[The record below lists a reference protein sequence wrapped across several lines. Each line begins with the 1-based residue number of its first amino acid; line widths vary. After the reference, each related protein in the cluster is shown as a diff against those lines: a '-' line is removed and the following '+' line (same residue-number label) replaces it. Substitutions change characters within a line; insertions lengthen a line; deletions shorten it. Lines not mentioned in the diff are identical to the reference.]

1 MSDSGRKPQKR
12 PTIRDVA
19 RVANVSHQ
27 TVSRF
32 LNSPGSLRDET
43 RARVNKAIEDLEYNP
58 SPMARGLASNSS
70 KLIGVIDSGSAA
82 HAQLLILS
90 DVLSAA
96 RAYGYSVRNL
106 FVDPRLSGQ
115 LDDAIETLHSER
127 VDGIIILANTTLHV
141 QVANELA
148 TRVAVVAVAPEVEDS
163 SSMSVVS
170 VDQRGGAHQ
179 VLQHLQDRGRR
190 RIGHIRGPL
199 GWVDSD
205 IRHDVWSEYVPSSQR
220 AEWLVAGDFGPESG
234 YRATSRLLEVGC
246 DAVFA
251 ANDYMALG
259 AIRACFELGVD
270 VPEQLAIVG
279 FDDIVSAGYF
289 TPPLTTVRQPFGRI
303 GHHAVELLIDLLQ
316 GGSSKRIELSTELI
330 VRQSA

>member
-1 MSDSGRKPQKR
+1 MSDSGRKPQIR

-27 TVSRF
+27 TVSRC
-32 LNSPGSLRDET
+32 LNNPDTLRDET
-43 RARVNKAIEDLEYNP
+43 RARVNLAIKKLDYKR
-58 SPMARGLASNSS
+58 SPMARGLATNSS
-70 KLIGVIDSGSAA
+70 RLIGVIDSGSAV
-82 HAQLLILS
+82 HGQLLILS

-96 RAYGYSVRNL
+96 REYGYSVRNF

-115 LDDAIETLHSER
+115 LDDAIETLRSER

-148 TRVAVVAVAPEVEDS
+148 TWLPVVSVAPEVEDS

-179 VLQHLQDRGRR
+179 ALQHMRNSGRK

-199 GWVDSD
+199 GWADSD
-205 IRHDVWSEYVPSSQR
+205 IRHEVWSEYVPSSQL
-220 AEWLVAGDFGPESG
+220 AEWVVVGDFGPESG
-234 YRATSRLLEVGC
+234 YRATPRLLEVGC
-246 DAVFA
+246 DAIFA

-259 AIRACFELGVD
+259 VMRACHKLGVD
-270 VPEQLAIVG
+270 IPEQLAVVG
-279 FDDIVSAGYF
+279 FDDIVTAGYF
-289 TPPLTTVRQPFGRI
+289 TPPLTTVRQPFEMI

-316 GGSSKRIELSTELI
+316 GGSSKRVTLSTELI
-330 VRQSA
+330 VRLSM